1 MPMNHKSVQGN
12 IALEMENSY
21 KDPGMTL
28 KNFNEKKSHD
38 TSWNYH
44 VLGPLK
50 LKKWYIIEDE
60 MCVLLRVLGW
70 F

>member
-50 LKKWYIIEDE
+50 LKT
-60 MCVLLRVLGW
+60 
-70 F
+70 

>member
-28 KNFNEKKSHD
+28 KNFNEKNHMIHREII
-38 TSWNYH
+38 TS
-44 VLGPLK
+44 
-50 LKKWYIIEDE
+50 
-60 MCVLLRVLGW
+60 
-70 F
+70 